1 MVELLYV
8 KGFFDVLDDFHNLVQ
23 DVMIGKVKIQLKP
36 DMIRLAKTNDRTKN
50 VM

>member
-8 KGFFDVLDDFHNLVQ
+8 EGFFDVLDDFHNLVQ
-23 DVMIGKVKIQLKP
+23 DVMIGKVKIQLKQIIIFP
-36 DMIRLAKTNDRTKN
+36 EKIKEFTKN